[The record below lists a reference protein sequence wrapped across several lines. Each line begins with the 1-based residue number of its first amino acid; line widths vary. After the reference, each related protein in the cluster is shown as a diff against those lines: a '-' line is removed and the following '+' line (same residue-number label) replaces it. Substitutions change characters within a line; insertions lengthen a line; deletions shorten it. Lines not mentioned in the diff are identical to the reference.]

1 MLLKKLAVAFV
12 VLAVLSVSSIA
23 RAQPEDKGMKAELE
37 KFQGTWVLASAKLDG
52 KKVAVD
58 HVKQSK
64 ITFDGDKVEVYSP
77 HQHKEVIIATITKLE
92 VATQPNQMQWIRTSG
107 PNAGVTMTG
116 LYKFKNPSQY
126 TICFHPAGTSVP
138 TKIGSA
144 AGSGYLV
151 QTWKRVK

>member
-92 VATQPNQMQWIRTSG
+92 VATQPNQMQWIRSSG

>member
-12 VLAVLSVSSIA
+12 VLSVLSVSSIA
-23 RAQPEDKGMKAELE
+23 KAQPEDKGMKAELE

-64 ITFDGDKVEVYSP
+64 ITFEGDKVEVYSP
-77 HQHKEVIIATITKLE
+77 HQHKEVIIATITKLD
-92 VATQPNQMQWIRTSG
+92 VATPPNQMQWIRTSG
-107 PNAGVTMTG
+107 PNAGSTMTG